1 MITYAALSP
10 HPPLII
16 PYIGGERIREVA
28 STVDGIR
35 AMARE
40 MADSAPETIVFLT
53 PHGNVFSD
61 CISFLSDSELYGDFS
76 LFGSQEKGTRV
87 KNDLNL
93 MAKIGKIAVDAGIN
107 MLAVDGELARNN
119 GLNPS
124 LDHGILVPLYY
135 IQEAGLKD
143 IPIVAISIG
152 FLEVQELYVFGKAIQ
167 DAAEQLGKRIAVL
180 ASGDMSHRL
189 KNEGPYDYHPDGL
202 HFDQRVKTILETAD
216 VDSLLNMPLTLREN
230 AGQCGYPSLIIMF
243 GALDGID
250 FEPRIFSYEGP
261 FGVGYLNA
269 GFFPRGLSVSILDR
283 LEEEKREKTEEKRQ
297 SESMQVRW
305 ARMVLESYIRDGN
318 LPELPAEMME
328 LREEKAGAFV
338 SLKKNGQLRG
348 CIGTIMS
355 AYGDLAE
362 EIKANA
368 ISAGTRDPRFLPVK
382 QGELDELLYSVDIL
396 GDPEPCRKED
406 LDPHKFGVIVSQ
418 GSKRGLLLPDL
429 EGVNT
434 VEEQLAIALQKAGI
448 PPGEL
453 YSLERFEVKRFT

>member
-16 PYIGGERIREVA
+16 PYIGGERIKEVS
-28 STVDGIR
+28 STLNGIR
-35 AMARE
+35 TMVRE
-40 MADSAPETIVFLT
+40 MADSAPESIVFLT

-61 CISFLSDSELYGDFS
+61 CISFLSDPELYGDFS
-76 LFGSQEKGTRV
+76 SFGSKEKGTRV

-93 MAKIGKIAVDAGIN
+93 LAEIGEIATDAGIN

-119 GLNPS
+119 RLNSS
-124 LDHGILVPLYY
+124 LDHGILVPLHY

-143 IPIVAISIG
+143 TPIVAVSIG
-152 FLEVQELYVFGKAIQ
+152 FLEIRELYAFGKAIQ
-167 DAAEQLGKRIAVL
+167 DAAEQLGKRIAIL

-189 KNEGPYDYHPDGL
+189 KNEGPYDYHPDGPR
-202 HFDQRVKTILETAD
+202 FDQQVKSILETAD
-216 VDSLLNMPLTLREN
+216 VASLLNIPLTLREN
-230 AGQCGYPSLIIMF
+230 AGECGYRSLLIMF

-269 GFFPRGLSVSILDR
+269 GFLPRGLSASLMDR
-283 LEEEKREKTEEKRQ
+283 LEEEKQNKIEEKRR
-297 SESMQVRW
+297 SESIQVKW
-305 ARMVLESYIRDGN
+305 ARMVLESYIKDGK
-318 LPELPAEMME
+318 LPELPVEMEE
-328 LREEKAGAFV
+328 LQHKKAGAFV

-382 QGELDELLYSVDIL
+382 QGELADLVYSVDIL
-396 GDPEPCRKED
+396 GDSESCREED
-406 LDPHKFGVIVSQ
+406 LDPHKFGVIVSH

-448 PPGEL
+448 SPGEQ
-453 YSLERFEVKRFT
+453 YSIERFEVKRFT

>member
-93 MAKIGKIAVDAGIN
+93 LAKIGKIAVDAGIN

-152 FLEVQELYVFGKAIQ
+152 FLEVQELYAFGKVIQ

-202 HFDQRVKTILETAD
+202 RFDQQVKTILETAD
-216 VDSLLNMPLTLREN
+216 VDSLLKMPLTLREN

-269 GFFPRGLSVSILDR
+269 GFSPRGLSVSLMDR
-283 LEEEKREKTEEKRQ
+283 LEEQNQEKIGEKRR
-297 SESMQVRW
+297 SESMQVKW
-305 ARMVLESYIRDGN
+305 ARMVLESYIKYGK
-318 LPELPAEMME
+318 LPELPVEMEE
-328 LREEKAGAFV
+328 LRQEKAGAFV

-382 QGELDELLYSVDIL
+382 QGELDDLLYSVDIL

-406 LDPHKFGVIVSQ
+406 LDPYKFGVIVSQ

-448 PPGEL
+448 SPTEQ
-453 YSLERFEVKRFT
+453 YSMERFEVKRFT